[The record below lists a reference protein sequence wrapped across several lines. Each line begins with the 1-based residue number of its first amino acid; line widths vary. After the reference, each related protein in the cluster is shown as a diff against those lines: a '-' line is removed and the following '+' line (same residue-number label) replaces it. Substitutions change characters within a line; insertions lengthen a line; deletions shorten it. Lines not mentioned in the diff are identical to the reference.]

1 MPSTFQLTVL
11 FLASR
16 VLSSWISLYV
26 CLMLILTGCEPAPEA
41 ELVDTLSSET
51 RTEWAHTNALIDE
64 QSPYLLQHAH
74 NPVNWYPWG
83 DAAFA
88 KARAENKPIFLSV
101 GYSTCYWCHVMEKES
116 FEDEAVAAVLNE
128 HFIAIKVDRE
138 ERPDID
144 GQYMLATQLGTGQG
158 GWPNSV
164 WLTPD
169 GKPWMAGTYFSKAK
183 FINLLEQLAL
193 IWKTRQAE
201 MEAEAD
207 RLSAAMVKAA
217 SSPSGVE
224 GKINAGL
231 IKAGLTSLL
240 ENFDAQLGGFGEA
253 PKFPPHDTL
262 ALITQEYRENADPKL
277 LVILQKTLDAMWLGG
292 IHDHIGG
299 GFHRYS
305 TDAQWLLPHFEKM
318 LYDNA
323 QLMRAYTEGFLLTGE
338 PRYREAVEEIYT
350 WLVREMTA
358 PGGAFYSAID
368 AGEVGAEGET
378 QVWQRAAID
387 SVLGANAGAEFAK
400 YYNIKPSGNFIEQRT
415 QQRTGE
421 NIPHLRQ
428 PIETLALEDLIH
440 PSELAQRL
448 KTQREQLLVA
458 RLKRP
463 QAHTDDKILTSWNG
477 LMIGALA
484 YAGKT
489 FKDARY
495 NEAAKRAANFILE
508 EMTDEAGGLLRTYR
522 NGTAKLPGYLDDYAY
537 FTQGVLELYHST
549 QSPQWLEIAN
559 RLAQQLM
566 SAFEDSAK
574 GGFFYTSTT
583 HEDLILRSKNIG
595 GGGNLPD
602 ANGVTVLTLLDLAQL
617 KQAPHFASA
626 AEKALKSLS
635 GLMQRSP
642 AAAQQLLLATRQYLK
657 APELDLANAG
667 MNDNNEKTGNGFLA
681 RATANALEIEASVAP
696 LSLKAGSKAQITV
709 TLTIQEGWY
718 LYGQNPA
725 VDFLIPTEILA
736 KASTGLT
743 VRAIKS
749 PAPEEKMDPLL
760 GQKLR
765 TYAGKIVFSIPIEV
779 AENCKPG
786 YQTVELTI
794 VSQACGNGTCLAP
807 ETTRLPL
814 QLTIKPDTE

>member
-1 MPSTFQLTVL
+1 LRAFIGAF
-11 FLASR
+11 FL
-16 VLSSWISLYV
+16 
-26 CLMLILTGCEPAPEA
+26 LILAGCGPAPKTEV
-41 ELVDTLSSET
+41 VDTSAQESEKK
-51 RTEWAHTNALIDE
+51 WAHTNALINE

-83 DAAFA
+83 EAAFA

-164 WLTPD
+164 WLTPE
-169 GKPWMAGTYFSKAK
+169 GKPWMAGTYFSKEK

-201 MEAEAD
+201 MEAEAN

-224 GKINAGL
+224 GKLNAGL
-231 IKAGLTSLL
+231 IQAGLASLL
-240 ENFDAQLGGFGEA
+240 EDYDAQLGGFGGA

-262 ALITQEYRENADPKL
+262 ALLAQEYRETANPEL
-277 LVILQKTLDAMWLGG
+277 LIILKKTLDAMWLGG

-323 QLMRAYTEGFLLTGE
+323 QLMRAYTEGFRLTGE
-338 PRYREAVEEIYT
+338 PRYHEAVEEIYT

-378 QVWQRAAID
+378 QVWHRAAID
-387 SVLGANAGAEFAK
+387 SVLGVTAGKEFAK

-421 NIPHLRQ
+421 NIPHLLQ
-428 PIETLALEDLIH
+428 PIEALALEDLID
-440 PSELAQRL
+440 PSELAKRL

-484 YAGKT
+484 HAGKT
-489 FKDARY
+489 FDDARY
-495 NEAAKRAANFILE
+495 TKAATRAANFILE
-508 EMTDEAGGLLRTYR
+508 KMTNEAGELLRTYR

-549 QSPQWLEIAN
+549 QSQQWLEKAN
-559 RLAQQLM
+559 RLAEQLI
-566 SAFEDSAK
+566 SSFEDRSK
-574 GGFFYTSTT
+574 GGFYYTSTT

-617 KQAPHFASA
+617 KQATHFAHA
-626 AEKALKSLS
+626 AERALQSLS

-642 AAAQQLLLATRQYLK
+642 AAAQQLLLATRQYLN
-657 APELDLANAG
+657 APELDL
-667 MNDNNEKTGNGFLA
+667 TGTTDSDMETGDGLVA
-681 RATANALEIEASVAP
+681 RATANALEIEASVSP
-696 LSLKAGSKAQITV
+696 LPLKAGSKAQITV
-709 TLTIQEGWY
+709 TLTVQEDWY
-718 LYGQNPA
+718 LYGKNPA
-725 VDFLIPTEILA
+725 VDFLIPTEVLA
-736 KASTGLT
+736 KASSGLI
-743 VRAIKS
+743 VRSVKS
-749 PAPEEKMDPLL
+749 PPPEEKMDPLL

-765 TYAGKIVFSIPIEV
+765 TYSGEIDFLVSIEV

-786 YQTVELTI
+786 DQLIELII

-807 ETTRLPL
+807 QTTRLPI
-814 QLTIKPDTE
+814 QLKIVPDAE

>member
-1 MPSTFQLTVL
+1 MQLLSVFKPQSLRTFLGAF
-11 FLASR
+11 FL
-16 VLSSWISLYV
+16 
-26 CLMLILTGCEPAPEA
+26 LILAGCGPAPK
-41 ELVDTLSSET
+41 
-51 RTEWAHTNALIDE
+51 TEFTDATVQENEKIWAHTNALIHE

-83 DAAFA
+83 EAAFE
-88 KARAENKPIFLSV
+88 KARVENKPIFLSV

-116 FEDEAVAAVLNE
+116 FEDETVAAVLNE

-164 WLTPD
+164 WLTPE

-217 SSPSGVE
+217 SAPSGTE
-224 GKINAGL
+224 GKLNAGL
-231 IKAGLTSLL
+231 IQAGLASLL
-240 ENFDAQLGGFGEA
+240 EDYDAQLGGFGDA

-262 ALITQEYRENADPKL
+262 ALIAQEYREHKNPEL
-277 LVILQKTLDAMWLGG
+277 LMILQKTLDAMWLGG

-305 TDAQWLLPHFEKM
+305 TDAKWLLPHFEKM

-323 QLMRAYTEGFLLTGE
+323 QLMRAYTEGFSLTGE
-338 PRYREAVEEIYT
+338 PRYHEAVEEIYT

-378 QVWQRAAID
+378 QVWHRAAID
-387 SVLGANAGAEFAK
+387 SALGATTGAEFAK
-400 YYNIKPSGNFIEQRT
+400 YYNIKPNGNFIEQRT

-421 NIPHLRQ
+421 NIPHLLQ
-428 PIETLALEDLIH
+428 PIEALALEDLID
-440 PSELAQRL
+440 PIELAKRL
-448 KTQREQLLVA
+448 KTQREKLLVA

-484 YAGKT
+484 HAGKT
-489 FKDARY
+489 FNDARY
-495 NEAAKRAANFILE
+495 TEAAARAANFILE
-508 EMTDEAGGLLRTYR
+508 KMTNETGGLLRTYR
-522 NGTAKLPGYLDDYAY
+522 DGIAKLPGYLDDYAY

-549 QSPQWLEIAN
+549 QSQQWLETAN
-559 RLAQQLM
+559 RLAEQII
-566 SAFEDSAK
+566 SSFEDSAK
-574 GGFFYTSTT
+574 GGFYYTSTT

-602 ANGVTVLTLLDLAQL
+602 ANGVSVLTLLDLAQL
-617 KQAPHFASA
+617 KQAPHFARA
-626 AEKALKSLS
+626 AERALQSLS

-642 AAAQQLLLATRQYLK
+642 AAAQQLLLATRQYLN
-657 APELDLANAG
+657 APQLVLDSANT
-667 MNDNNEKTGNGFLA
+667 DHNNAKIDDGHLA
-681 RATANALEIEASVAP
+681 RATANALKIEASVSP
-696 LSLKAGSKAQITV
+696 LPLKAGSKAQITV
-709 TLTIQEGWY
+709 TLTVQEGWY
-718 LYGQNPA
+718 LYGKNPA
-725 VDFLIPTEILA
+725 VDFLIPTEVIA
-736 KASTGLT
+736 KASSGLI
-743 VRAIKS
+743 VRSVES
-749 PAPEEKMDPLL
+749 PTPEEKMDPLL

-765 TYAGKIVFSIPIEV
+765 TYSGKIDFLVSIEV
-779 AENCKPG
+779 SENCNPG
-786 YQTVELTI
+786 DQSIELII

-807 ETTRLPL
+807 QTTHLPI
-814 QLTIKPDTE
+814 QLKIIADA